1 MSLLVNPPQTKTVML
16 IESKIEDEYAFVTD
30 LSSFLSRRYS
40 RPENSIIV
48 TVAHSA
54 CLLFAGTWDPAYI
67 MTINAL
73 PCQLQPVTNK
83 RNASLIAKNMD
94 ELLGVPPNRGLI
106 KFVPIP
112 EENLATDGKT
122 VTMEIDELEKETTS
136 NNFNLGRSL
145 SRAASTNK
153 GNRRHSMKSLRN
165 LTSTN
170 YLPTHEEQMT
180 PPLSDRQSPLLP
192 PMPTEK
198 SAMDLKA
205 EKVQKMG
212 RRKSFIAAMF
222 GKS

>member
-1 MSLLVNPPQTKTVML
+1 ML